1 MENILKPKGM
11 LCNVKRDTKAN
22 IQYSA
27 LEWKV
32 TVFSA
37 IHFPATSYP
46 VFVFVQNN
54 HGCLSVMQ
62 SLQYKTLGKAVLQ
75 DRDRKSRTKKRLD
88 HYNMCKE

>member
-1 MENILKPKGM
+1 M
-11 LCNVKRDTKAN
+11 KAN

-27 LEWKV
+27 LEQKV
-32 TVFSA
+32 TVFTT
-37 IHFPATSYP
+37 IYFPASSYP

-75 DRDRKSRTKKRLD
+75 YRDGKSRPKKRLE